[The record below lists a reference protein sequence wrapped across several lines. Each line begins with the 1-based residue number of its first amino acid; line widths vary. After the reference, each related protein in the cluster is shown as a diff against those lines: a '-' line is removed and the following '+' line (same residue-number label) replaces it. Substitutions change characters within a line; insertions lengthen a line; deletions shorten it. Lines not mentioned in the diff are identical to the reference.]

1 MQALREAGKE
11 KAFLG
16 SNDGL
21 SPEFDHFVPGCN
33 DSQSRDLPSDKN
45 RTPSAKVWYGSPGSV
60 SNQLRDLST
69 ITLGRIIMI
78 CLKIV

>member
-1 MQALREAGKE
+1 MQALREAGKG
-11 KAFLG
+11 KASSG

-21 SPEFDHFVPGCN
+21 SPEFDHFEPGCN

-45 RTPSAKVWYGSPGSV
+45 LTPRAKVWCGSPGSV
-60 SNQLRDLST
+60 PHQLRDILT

-78 CLKIV
+78 CLKTV